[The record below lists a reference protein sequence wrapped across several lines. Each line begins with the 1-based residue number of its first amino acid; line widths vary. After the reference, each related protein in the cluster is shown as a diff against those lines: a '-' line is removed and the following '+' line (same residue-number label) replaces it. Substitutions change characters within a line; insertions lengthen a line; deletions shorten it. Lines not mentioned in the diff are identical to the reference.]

1 MLGPRLDYGTVTVSA
16 PIPPS
21 SNGPALSK
29 WFGFF
34 PEFRKDVLGF
44 LSECRRYGDVVK
56 LPVGHWAEILLRRPG
71 LAVYL
76 LHHPDDI
83 KHVLVTN
90 QHNYVKGPIPPVEA
104 KIFGRGLLHLEGPE
118 HHAHRRLLLPFF
130 HGAHIHAYADM
141 ITTKTAALAERWSA
155 GGSVDMGQAMSRLT
169 LSIIWPVLFGREL
182 GPEAMLIAESI
193 EVGHRL
199 INKQYHSLFAQL
211 TPLWLPT
218 KLHRDFSRVHGRLDS
233 FVGELIRTRRREPR
247 EDQEDVLSLLCL
259 ATDESGAPLTEQA
272 IRDELMTLMLA
283 GHETTAN
290 ALTWTWFLLAQH
302 PEIRAKL
309 TAELQRLPPGRL
321 PGVTDLQQ
329 LVYTKRVWDES
340 LRLYPPAWA
349 LHMRLARE
357 EDPLPSG
364 ASIPAGAY
372 VFLSPWSVQ
381 RDSRWFPDPDRFD
394 PERFAPGAVSQ
405 RPQFSY
411 FPFGGGGRRC
421 LGEAFAELEG
431 LLILSV
437 LAARMRFASVG
448 GKPLSPDALMT
459 LRPKSPVYMDIEPV
473 LPSST
478 APPEIRQEDFGSR
491 RGSA

>member
-1 MLGPRLDYGTVTVSA
+1 
-16 PIPPS
+16 
-21 SNGPALSK
+21 
-29 WFGFF
+29 
-34 PEFRKDVLGF
+34 
-44 LSECRRYGDVVK
+44 
-56 LPVGHWAEILLRRPG
+56 
-71 LAVYL
+71 
-76 LHHPDDI
+76 
-83 KHVLVTN
+83 
-90 QHNYVKGPIPPVEA
+90 
-104 KIFGRGLLHLEGPE
+104 
-118 HHAHRRLLLPFF
+118 
-130 HGAHIHAYADM
+130 
-141 ITTKTAALAERWSA
+141 
-155 GGSVDMGQAMSRLT
+155 
-169 LSIIWPVLFGREL
+169 
-182 GPEAMLIAESI
+182 
-193 EVGHRL
+193 
-199 INKQYHSLFAQL
+199 
-211 TPLWLPT
+211 
-218 KLHRDFSRVHGRLDS
+218 
-233 FVGELIRTRRREPR
+233 LIRTRRREPR

-309 TAELQRLPPGRL
+309 TAELQCLPPGRL

-478 APPEIRQEDFGSR
+478 APPEIRQEDFRSR